1 MKEIIEKLQQEKNYL
16 IAQVDKLQFEKNQL
30 AVSNIK
36 LIIKVSLLQKELERK
51 PLPLVWLF

>member
-30 AVSNIK
+30 AVCNKK
-36 LIIKVSLLQKELERK
+36 LIIKVSSLQKELERK
-51 PLPLVWLF
+51 PLPLV